1 MKQFELGKR
10 HKLCG
15 EIRVN
20 KLFTAGDAQ
29 SALCYP
35 LKGVWRKGEARRGD
49 GAACQF
55 VITVPK
61 KRLRHA
67 VDRVAARRRIRE
79 AYRLTH
85 GRVEEACREAG
96 GEEELIDVAFIY
108 VANRVLPSA
117 NIHAA
122 MARLLGK
129 IHNVAKKKG
138 DEGSVG
144 SVEPGD

>member
-10 HKLCG
+10 YKLCG

-20 KLFTAGDAQ
+20 KLFTGGDSQ

-35 LKGVWRKGEARRGD
+35 LKGVWRKGETRRGD
-49 GAACQF
+49 GATCQF

-85 GRVEEACREAG
+85 GRIEAESRAIG
-96 GEEELIDVAFIY
+96 NEEELIDVAFIY
-108 VANRVLPSA
+108 VANKVLPSV

-129 IHNVAKKKG
+129 IYKLSQKKEDGGVG
-138 DEGSVG
+138 D
-144 SVEPGD
+144 VEPRG

>member
-20 KLFTAGDAQ
+20 KLFTGGDSQ

-35 LKGVWRKGEARRGD
+35 LKGVWRKGESRRGD
-49 GAACQF
+49 GAPCQF

-85 GRVEEACREAG
+85 GRIEAESRAMG

-108 VANRVLPSA
+108 VANKVLPSG

-122 MARLLGK
+122 MSRLLGK
-129 IHNVAKKKG
+129 IYKLSQKKSDGVAG
-138 DEGSVG
+138 D
-144 SVEPGD
+144 VEPRG